1 MIEIIFYGRGG
12 QGVVVASKTLAAA
25 FFHEGKYVQS
35 FPAFGGERRGAPV
48 KAFLRVDE
56 KCIRRRCLIYR
67 ADHALV
73 LDDTLLEE
81 MPIQAE
87 VKNAASVA
95 INSASPP
102 EIFTGI
108 GASCVGTVNA
118 NAIAEDLDLGTAV
131 MPIVNST
138 MLGAFAMV
146 SRTVDME
153 SLSLAIQ
160 KNIRV
165 RSDDNIAGARKAY
178 EKVRWSTDVTSK
190 GVKGGRNG

>member
-25 FFHEGKYVQS
+25 FFHDGRYVQS

-56 KCIRRRCLIYR
+56 KVIRRRCLIYR
-67 ADHALV
+67 ADHAV
-73 LDDTLLEE
+73 ILDDTLLNE
-81 MPIQAE
+81 MPIQDE
-87 VKNAASVA
+87 VNSAISVV

-102 EIFTGI
+102 ESFPVI
-108 GASCVGTVNA
+108 GAACVGTLNA
-118 NAIAEDLDLGTAV
+118 NAIAGDLGLGTTA

-138 MLGAFAMV
+138 MLGAFAKV
-146 SRTVDME
+146 SRMVDMK

-160 KNIRV
+160 KNITV
-165 RSDDNIAGARKAY
+165 RSDDNISGAGKAY
-178 EKVRWSTDVTSK
+178 EVVKEA
-190 GVKGGRNG
+190 KGGINGRP